1 MKRIISLSFIIA
13 AVIAFQSCSL
23 TTASIS
29 DIKLCIQLSN
39 DVCADD
45 NPVFTTD
52 DPQIYVSCIVNN
64 APQDTKIIFGWYY
77 ADDERI
83 EIDEVSV
90 SLSDSGTYPV
100 YSVLSAPY
108 SGWPPGSY
116 EVVISIDGFEDKTQ
130 VKSFKVR

>member
-1 MKRIISLSFIIA
+1 MKQIIGLSLIIA
-13 AVIAFQSCSL
+13 ACAVFQSCSF
-23 TTASIS
+23 TTASIRE
-29 DIKLCIQLSN
+29 IKLCTQLSN

-77 ADDERI
+77 TDGEQI

-90 SLSDSGTYPV
+90 SISDSGTYPV

-108 SGWPPGSY
+108 SGWPSGNY